1 MRVILIVFLRGDNV
15 IIDPRKL
22 HIGNLSIDKRLGYFK
37 AD

>member
-1 MRVILIVFLRGDNV
+1 MGAVLIVFPRGHYI